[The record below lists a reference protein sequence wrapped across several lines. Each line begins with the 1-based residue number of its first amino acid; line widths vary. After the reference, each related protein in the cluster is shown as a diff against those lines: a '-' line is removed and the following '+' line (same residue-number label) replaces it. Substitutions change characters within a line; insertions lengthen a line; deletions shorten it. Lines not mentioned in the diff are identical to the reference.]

1 MRAEIAWEREREV
14 AIFGELERE
23 RGVLVKEKREREMV
37 QVCNNYEVCNLKE
50 EWGLVA
56 V

>member
-23 RGVLVKEKREREMV
+23 RGVLVKERREREMV
-37 QVCNNYEVCNLKE
+37 QVQQL
-50 EWGLVA
+50 L
-56 V
+56 